1 MAKWTPMNK
10 KTSPQSRSAT
20 RPRTQVRGH
29 GQDGERSKRSSR
41 RDRRA
46 PAQRIKGV
54 ESAKAKAR
62 RAQGPTTL
70 RERIRRMLMVVA
82 VPNLVVV
89 LGIIVVVIAALLLTS
104 SPSAWFNTIVAEA
117 WMVFNLAPIR
127 AGGVDLGFLPALP
140 AVLLAWLVGSRVRT
154 AIKDKVSINDLI
166 VLTGCVF
173 AVPLVLTC
181 LAWLMLWDAGKA
193 YDVSPPALYVVLPRM
208 LLLHAAALIGGMG
221 TRLWKALAKRSGVPH
236 VLVDASRIGLSYLG
250 YLVVSGFVLV
260 VVLWALGW
268 PRQAEM
274 LAQYPA
280 LDALGTAGL
289 IFVSILYLPNAV
301 VAAGSVLS
309 GSELHIGPESSVS
322 LFSSHM
328 VPLPPLPLAA
338 AVPPSISSW
347 AVVLLALPALAAA
360 VAFARRRA
368 LVNFQ
373 VAVTAAVVAAL
384 AALAAVYGVSGTL
397 GAYGYT
403 GPELWTAVGLSALWC
418 LVVGVG
424 FAAAN
429 ALMAWRRGDGTEAK
443 TAGVKADVENAAV
456 PTATTETT
464 TGTVA
469 ADSTESTESSESIE
483 PDVVEAE
490 VDSEAATAVP
500 VSAMLADETDD
511 AEAAADPEE
520 ALDPEEPEED
530 ETPAE
535 DETPEAPEIS
545 DANEDHGG
553 VSDEGDEGDVAK
565 HVHSDPTK
573 E

>member
-10 KTSPQSRSAT
+10 NTSPQSRPAR
-20 RPRTQVRGH
+20 RPRTQMRGY
-29 GQDGERSKRSSR
+29 GQDVERSERSSR

-46 PAQRIKGV
+46 PAQRIKGA
-54 ESAKAKAR
+54 ETAKAKAR

-70 RERIRRMLMVVA
+70 RERIRRMLIMVA
-82 VPNLVVV
+82 VPNVVVV
-89 LGIIVVVIAALLLTS
+89 LSIIVVAIAALLLTS
-104 SPSAWFNTIVAEA
+104 SPSAWFNTVVAEA

-127 AGGVDLGFLPALP
+127 AGGINLGFVPALP
-140 AVLLAWLVGSRVRT
+140 ALLLAWLVGRRVRT
-154 AIKDKVSINDLI
+154 AVKDKVSINDLI
-166 VLTGCVF
+166 VLTCCVF

-221 TRLWKALAKRSGVPH
+221 TRLWKALAKRSGVPR

-250 YLVVSGFVLV
+250 YLCVISFVLV
-260 VVLWALGW
+260 VVLWAVGW

-274 LAQYPA
+274 LAQYPT
-280 LDALGTAGL
+280 LDAVGTAGL
-289 IFVSILYLPNAV
+289 IIVSILYVPNAV

-309 GSELHIGPESSVS
+309 GSELHIGPDSSVS
-322 LFSSHM
+322 LFSAHL

-338 AVPPSISSW
+338 AVPPSVSSW

-360 VAFARRRA
+360 VAFARRRT

-373 VAVTAAVVAAL
+373 VAFAAAVMAAL
-384 AALAAVYGVSGTL
+384 TALVGVYGASGTL

-424 FAAAN
+424 FAAAT
-429 ALMAWRRGDGTEAK
+429 ALMNWRRGGGADAETTDVDGTAVA
-443 TAGVKADVENAAV
+443 TAAAA
-456 PTATTETT
+456 P
-464 TGTVA
+464 A
-469 ADSTESTESSESIE
+469 AAESSQTPE
-483 PDVVEAE
+483 PDVIDGELDTEGAN
-490 VDSEAATAVP
+490 AVP
-500 VSAMLADETDD
+500 VSAMWADKADD
-511 AEAAADPEE
+511 SAEAEE
-520 ALDPEEPEED
+520 EEV
-530 ETPAE
+530 PAE
-535 DETPEAPEIS
+535 DELPAEDEGLGEPELS
-545 DANEDHGG
+545 DADVVDAEPQAAE
-553 VSDEGDEGDVAK
+553 SDGDDGEMSEEGDEGDVAK
-565 HVHSDPTK
+565 RVHQHPTK

>member
-127 AGGVDLGFLPALP
+127 AGGIDLGFLPGLP
-140 AVLLAWLVGSRVRT
+140 AVLLACLVGRRVRV
-154 AIKDKVSINDLI
+154 AIKDKVSINDLL
-166 VLTGCVF
+166 VLTACVF
-173 AVPLVLTC
+173 LVPLALTC

-221 TRLWKALAKRSGVPH
+221 TRLWKALAKRSGVPR

-250 YLVVSGFVLV
+250 YLAIVSLVLV
-260 VVLWALGW
+260 LVLWAVGW
-268 PRQAEM
+268 QRQAEM
-274 LAQYPA
+274 LAEYPV
-280 LDALGTAGL
+280 LDSVGTAGL
-289 IFVSILYLPNAV
+289 VLLSILYLPNAV
-301 VAAGSVLS
+301 IAAASVLS
-309 GSELHIGPESSVS
+309 GSELHVGPDTSVS

-347 AVVLLALPALAAA
+347 AVALFVLPAIVAG

-373 VAVTAAVVAAL
+373 VALVAAVVAAV
-384 AALAAVYGVSGTL
+384 AAFAAIYGTSGAL
-397 GAYGYT
+397 GVYGYT

-418 LVVGVG
+418 LVVGAG

-429 ALMAWRRGDGTEAK
+429 ALLSWRARRSSEGDVEAAADTEK
-443 TAGVKADVENAAV
+443 TAVDTEKTAVDNEKA
-456 PTATTETT
+456 
-464 TGTVA
+464 A
-469 ADSTESTESSESIE
+469 ADAEKTEGTR
-483 PDVVEAE
+483 PAN
-490 VDSEAATAVP
+490 AVP
-500 VSAMLADETDD
+500 VSALLGVNSESPEDSDVID
-511 AEAAADPEE
+511 AEVD
-520 ALDPEEPEED
+520 D
-530 ETPAE
+530 T
-535 DETPEAPEIS
+535 
-545 DANEDHGG
+545 
-553 VSDEGDEGDVAK
+553 DEGDEGDVAK
-565 HVHSDPTK
+565 HMPADPDRD
-573 E
+573 EDASQG

>member
-89 LGIIVVVIAALLLTS
+89 LGIVVVVIAALLLTS

-127 AGGVDLGFLPALP
+127 AGGIDLGFLPGLP
-140 AVLLAWLVGSRVRT
+140 AMLLACLVGRRVRV
-154 AIKDKVSINDLI
+154 AIKDKVSINDLL
-166 VLTGCVF
+166 VLTACVF
-173 AVPLVLTC
+173 LVPLALTC

-221 TRLWKALAKRSGVPH
+221 TRLWKALAKRSGVPR

-250 YLVVSGFVLV
+250 YLAIVSLVLV
-260 VVLWALGW
+260 LVLWAVGW
-268 PRQAEM
+268 QRQAEM
-274 LAQYPA
+274 LAGYPV
-280 LDALGTAGL
+280 LDAVGTAGL
-289 IFVSILYLPNAV
+289 VLLSILYLPNAV
-301 VAAGSVLS
+301 IAAASVLS
-309 GSELHIGPESSVS
+309 GSELHVGPDTSVS
-322 LFSSHM
+322 LFSGHM

-347 AVVLLALPALAAA
+347 AVALFVLPAIAAG
-360 VAFARRRA
+360 VAYARRRA
-368 LVNFQ
+368 IVNFQ
-373 VAVTAAVVAAL
+373 VALVAAVVAAV
-384 AALAAVYGVSGTL
+384 AAFAAIYGTSGTL
-397 GAYGYT
+397 GVYDYT
-403 GPELWTAVGLSALWC
+403 GPELWTAVGLIALWC
-418 LVVGVG
+418 LVVGAG

-429 ALMAWRRGDGTEAK
+429 ALMSWRARRNSEDDAE
-443 TAGVKADVENAAV
+443 V
-456 PTATTETT
+456 ATTEPSS
-464 TGTVA
+464 A
-469 ADSTESTESSESIE
+469 NDTEHTEHTEHAG
-483 PDVVEAE
+483 DVEDAKNTE
-490 VDSEAATAVP
+490 QTEDTRPANAVP
-500 VSAMLADETDD
+500 VSALLGINSESLEDASESSEDSDVIDAEVVD
-511 AEAAADPEE
+511 AEAVDK
-520 ALDPEEPEED
+520 DDEEPK
-530 ETPAE
+530 
-535 DETPEAPEIS
+535 
-545 DANEDHGG
+545 
-553 VSDEGDEGDVAK
+553 GDVAK
-565 HVHSDPTK
+565 RVPADPDLD
-573 E
+573 EDPSQG